1 MQQLLK
7 ISEAASLALHTMGIL
22 AVETHRLVST
32 HEIAQRLRVSEAHLA
47 KVMQRLGRAG
57 LVRSQRGPKGGFALE
72 RPPEE
77 ITLLDVY
84 EATEG
89 PLTQRKCLLS
99 KPMCNGNCILG
110 GLLESLGSQVRDY
123 FANTRL
129 SDLTDSF
136 ASEVRHA
143 QA

>member
-7 ISEAASLALHTMGIL
+7 ISEAASLALHTMGLL
-22 AVETHRLVST
+22 ASRPGEQVPTRELAARLK
-32 HEIAQRLRVSEAHLA
+32 VSEAHLA

-72 RPPEE
+72 RNPED
-77 ITLLDVY
+77 ITLLEVY

-89 PLTQRKCLLS
+89 PLRERRCLLG

-110 GLLESLGSQVRDY
+110 GLLERVGDEVRDY
-123 FANTRL
+123 FSQTRL
-129 SDLTDSF
+129 SDLKDTF
-136 ASEVRHA
+136 LKEAVNA
-143 QA
+143 